1 MLTEKYYGPPSCIII
16 DSIIMKNVIFF
27 IGSLQAGGTE
37 AKLARNF
44 LPFLKR
50 RGNLNPKILLLRERG
65 EFLDLL
71 PEGIE
76 KLSLDES
83 ADTSLA
89 RMIPRFRDALA
100 NLKADTVISC
110 MWYPAIISYL
120 TRKLG
125 LADFRHIVHDTVNM
139 TEYVKDHFV
148 HEKYRWLK
156 IHLTKRAYR
165 DAEAVIVVSNGE
177 KEDLIKNFGIPAN
190 QISVVYNPVNGE
202 AVAKLSDED
211 AGIDFDVPM
220 VVTAGRLVHQKGIDI
235 LLRAFRQVRN
245 VAASKLLILG
255 SGEKREELI
264 SLTRSLNLSE
274 DVIFLGMQ
282 MNPFKFMRKA
292 AVFCLASRYEGLGNV
307 ILEAMAL
314 GVPVIVTDCPS
325 GPSEIIAGGRYGIL
339 VKPEDP
345 GAIAEALLRVLS
357 DRGLQETLSGLS
369 LERAQDFSLDASLS
383 QWEEII
389 LGGQTD
395 GR

>member
-1 MLTEKYYGPPSCIII
+1 
-16 DSIIMKNVIFF
+16 MKNVIFF

-44 LPFLKR
+44 LPHLKQ
-50 RGNLNPKILLLRERG
+50 RGNVNPKILLLRERG
-65 EFLDLL
+65 EFLEAL

-76 KLSLDES
+76 KLSLNEK
-83 ADTSLA
+83 ANTNLVQ
-89 RMIPRFRDALA
+89 MIPRFRDALVK
-100 NLKADTVISC
+100 LKADTVISC
-110 MWYPAIISYL
+110 MWYPAIIPYL

-139 TEYVKDHFV
+139 TEYIKDHFV
-148 HEKYRWLK
+148 HERYRWIK
-156 IHLTKRAYR
+156 IHLTKKAYC
-165 DAEAVIVVSNGE
+165 DAEGVIVVSKGE
-177 KEDLIKNFGIPAN
+177 KEDLIKNFGIPGN
-190 QISVVYNPVNGE
+190 QVSVVYNPVNRE
-202 AVAKLSDED
+202 AIEKLSAED
-211 AGIDFDVPM
+211 AGIDFGEPLI
-220 VVTAGRLVHQKGIDI
+220 VTAGRLVHQKGMDI
-235 LLRAFRQVRN
+235 LLRAFRKVRD
-245 VAASKLLILG
+245 VTASKLLILG
-255 SGEKREELI
+255 SGEKREELV
-264 SLTRSLNLSE
+264 SLAESLNLSE

-325 GPSEIIAGGRYGIL
+325 GPSEIIEGGRYGIL
-339 VKPEDP
+339 VRPEDP

-357 DRGLQETLSGLS
+357 DRGLRETLSNLS
-369 LERAQDFSLDASLS
+369 FERAQDFSLDASLS

-389 LGGQTD
+389 LGRRRD